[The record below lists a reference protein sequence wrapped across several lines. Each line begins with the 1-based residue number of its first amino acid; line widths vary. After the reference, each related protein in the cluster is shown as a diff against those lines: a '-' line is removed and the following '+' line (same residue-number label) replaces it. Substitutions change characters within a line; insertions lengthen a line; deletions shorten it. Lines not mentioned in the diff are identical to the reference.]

1 MITIGNQEQ
10 FNKTKIFCNNNEN
23 KIQFQNILNN
33 NSKPTSYKV

>member
-10 FNKTKIFCNNNEN
+10 FNKTIINNEN